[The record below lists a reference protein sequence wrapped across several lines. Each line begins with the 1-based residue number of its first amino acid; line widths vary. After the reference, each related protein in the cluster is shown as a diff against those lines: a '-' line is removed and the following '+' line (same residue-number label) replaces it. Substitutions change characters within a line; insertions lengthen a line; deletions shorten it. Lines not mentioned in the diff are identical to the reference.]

1 MTGFIKKI
9 EQINFGLMSPEDIR
23 NMSVVT
29 VETPDTYEDDGFPI
43 EKGLMDPRLGVI
55 DPSLVCRTCGF
66 RGGDCQ
72 GHFGSI
78 ELARPVI
85 HIGFGDVIHKILR
98 STCNECGRV
107 LLTDDVI
114 EEYATKI
121 NEAKD
126 SGENIS
132 NILKELYN
140 ATKTF
145 EVKEEKQDEIV
156 RKIWND
162 YFPDGVDELEYS
174 RIETI
179 LKSVSKQLFT
189 DAYISGDDSPRTYI
203 DAKMLCPHCKKNS
216 TLDNIE
222 TTFEEIESKAIQG
235 DIDYIFNFNKIIS
248 SKNSELNKELDKIL
262 RRLKKLFKAAL
273 PEDVPDEEMDPYTDF
288 ESSISELRKEISDS
302 KDVENS
308 ISIYRTALGKFD
320 DNVLKKLNI
329 TENDENSKDFN
340 KYLES
345 VEDAGLVPDGILE
358 SFEEDKARQ
367 VRTETRNYIKTYLQK
382 LIQEPIK
389 LDKPVTIRQGDYKL
403 TASEVRERLER
414 ITDDDS
420 FVLGVNPEVARPE
433 WLVLTVL
440 PVPPVT
446 VRPSITLDTGE
457 RSEDDLT
464 HKLVDILRIN
474 QRLLENMEAGAPQ
487 LIVEDLWELL
497 QYHVTTY
504 FDNEASGVPPARHR
518 SGRPLK
524 TLTQRLKGKEGR
536 FRSNLSGKRVNF
548 SARTV
553 ISPDPNISINEVG
566 VPEMIA
572 KEVTVPVYVN
582 EWNMEEM
589 KKYIKNGSD
598 IHPGAN
604 YVIRKDGRKIR
615 IRNEETIELILEQ
628 LEPGFIVERHLK
640 DGDMVLFNRQPS
652 LHRMSMMAHE
662 VRVLPY
668 KTFRLNL
675 CVCPPYNADFDGDEM
690 NMHVFQ
696 TDESRAEAKSLMRV
710 QEHIL
715 SPRFGGPIIGAIHD
729 HISGAYLL
737 TRDGV
742 EFTEEQALQIIR
754 KSHLKLPE
762 FKKGQW
768 VLKTTPDLKPGME
781 IPSDIERSYIF
792 KDKGAMWTGKELFSL
807 LLPNDLNL
815 SYTAEISKCPVVY
828 PAEDATVVIKDGI
841 LVQGVIDESA
851 YGSFSGK
858 ILDKIVKEYGPGR
871 AKEFLDRATDLA
883 ICGIMKTG
891 ITTSLNDEEI
901 PQEAQ
906 DRINEHLDNKMAE
919 VDKLVESY
927 EEGYLQA
934 LPGRSLEETLEM
946 KIMQVLGEARDMSG
960 SIAENYLTM
969 GKQSDDDPYDHVMAV
984 ENHSVVMARTGARA
998 SMLNL
1003 TQITACVGQ
1012 QAVRGGRIERGY
1024 LNRTLPHFKKGELGA
1039 KAKGFVHSSYKS
1051 GLDPIEFFFHA
1062 MGGREGLVDTAI
1074 RTAQSGYMQ
1083 RRLVNALQDLQ
1094 VKPSGLVT
1102 DNQGNVIQTMFGED
1116 GVDPAKSDFGK
1127 PADLHKLI
1135 DEIRIEEKLNQEG
1148 K

>member
-1 MTGFIKKI
+1 MKGFIKKI
-9 EQINFGLMSPEDIR
+9 KQINFGLMSPEDIR
-23 NMSVVT
+23 EMSVVKI
-29 VETPDTYEDDGFPI
+29 ETPDTYDEDGYPI
-43 EKGLMDPRLGVI
+43 ENGLMDPHLGVI
-55 DPSLVCRTCGF
+55 DPSLKCRSCGY
-66 RGGDCQ
+66 RGGECQ

-85 HIGFGDVIHKILR
+85 HVGFGDVIHKILR

-107 LLTDDVI
+107 LLTDDEI
-114 EEYATKI
+114 FKFTEKIKDAQNHHENLTKL
-121 NEAKD
+121 
-126 SGENIS
+126 
-132 NILKELYN
+132 LKEIYN
-140 ATKTF
+140 
-145 EVKEEKQDEIV
+145 
-156 RKIWND
+156 
-162 YFPDGVDELEYS
+162 
-174 RIETI
+174 
-179 LKSVSKQLFT
+179 
-189 DAYISGDDSPRTYI
+189 DARRDV
-203 DAKMLCPHCKKNS
+203 CPHCEA
-216 TLDNIE
+216 D
-222 TTFEEIESKAIQG
+222 QD
-235 DIDYIFNFNKIIS
+235 DITI
-248 SKNSELNKELDKIL
+248 
-262 RRLKKLFKAAL
+262 
-273 PEDVPDEEMDPYTDF
+273 
-288 ESSISELRKEISDS
+288 
-302 KDVENS
+302 
-308 ISIYRTALGKFD
+308 
-320 DNVLKKLNI
+320 
-329 TENDENSKDFN
+329 
-340 KYLES
+340 
-345 VEDAGLVPDGILE
+345 
-358 SFEEDKARQ
+358 
-367 VRTETRNYIKTYLQK
+367 
-382 LIQEPIK
+382 
-389 LDKPVTIRQGDYKL
+389 DKPVSIVQKMEGEDYKL

-414 ITDDDS
+414 ISDEDA

-474 QRLLENMEAGAPQ
+474 QRLIENMEAGAPQ

-524 TLTQRLKGKEGR
+524 TLAQRLKGKEGR

-572 KEVTVPVYVN
+572 KEVTVPAYVN
-582 EWNMEEM
+582 DWNMDEM
-589 KKYIKNGSD
+589 RTYIENGPNV
-598 IHPGAN
+598 HPGAN
-604 YVIRKDGRKIR
+604 YVIRTDGRKIR
-615 IRNEETIELILEQ
+615 VYDETKDMILEK
-628 LEPGFIVERHLK
+628 LEPGYIIERHLK

-737 TRDGV
+737 TKPGS

-754 KSHLKLPE
+754 KSHLFNNENVDPKH
-762 FKKGQW
+762 
-768 VLKTTPDLKPGME
+768 LKRKHE
-781 IPSDIERSYIF
+781 N
-792 KDKGAMWTGKELFSL
+792 WTGKELFSL
-807 LLPNDLNL
+807 LLPDDLNL
-815 SYTAEISKCPVVY
+815 VYKAEICQKCDVCKEE
-828 PAEDATVVIKDGI
+828 ACDIDAYVVIENGELKH
-841 LVQGVIDESA
+841 GVIDEKA
-851 YGSFSGK
+851 YGSFSGR
-858 ILDKIVKEYGPGR
+858 ILDKIVKEYGPAR
-871 AKEFLDRATDLA
+871 AREFLDRSTDLA

-891 ITTSLNDEEI
+891 ITTSTNDEEI
-901 PQEAQ
+901 PEEAQ
-906 DRINEHLDNKMAE
+906 ERINEHLRESENK
-919 VDKLVESY
+919 VDKLVEAY
-927 EEGYLQA
+927 ENDYLEA

-946 KIMQVLGEARDMSG
+946 KIMQVLGEARDVSG
-960 SIAENYLTM
+960 QIAENYLTM
-969 GKQSDDDPYDHVMAV
+969 EH
-984 ENHSVVMARTGARA
+984 NHSVVMARTGARA

-1003 TQITACVGQ
+1003 TQITSCVGQ
-1012 QAVRGGRIERGY
+1012 QSVRGGRIHRGY
-1024 LNRTLPHFKKGELGA
+1024 IDRTLPHFRKNELGA
-1039 KAKGFVHSSYKS
+1039 KAKGFVHSSYKK

-1102 DNQGNVIQTMFGED
+1102 DNQGMVIQLMFGED

-1127 PADLHKLI
+1127 AADLNKII
-1135 DEIRIEEKLNQEG
+1135 DENRLGDANPNYDSGVEQEG

>member
-1 MTGFIKKI
+1 
-9 EQINFGLMSPEDIR
+9 MSPEDIR
-23 NMSVVT
+23 EMSVVKI
-29 VETPDTYEDDGFPI
+29 ETPDTYDEDGYPI
-43 EKGLMDPRLGVI
+43 ENGLMDPHLGVI
-55 DPSLVCRTCGF
+55 DPSLKCRSCGY
-66 RGGDCQ
+66 RGGECQ

-85 HIGFGDVIHKILR
+85 HVGFGDIIHKILR

-107 LLTDDVI
+107 LLTDDEI
-114 EEYATKI
+114 FKYTEKIKDAQNHHENLTK
-121 NEAKD
+121 
-126 SGENIS
+126 
-132 NILKELYN
+132 ILKEIYN
-140 ATKTF
+140 EARRD
-145 EVKEEKQDEIV
+145 V
-156 RKIWND
+156 
-162 YFPDGVDELEYS
+162 
-174 RIETI
+174 
-179 LKSVSKQLFT
+179 
-189 DAYISGDDSPRTYI
+189 
-203 DAKMLCPHCKKNS
+203 CPHCEA
-216 TLDNIE
+216 D
-222 TTFEEIESKAIQG
+222 QD
-235 DIDYIFNFNKIIS
+235 DITI
-248 SKNSELNKELDKIL
+248 
-262 RRLKKLFKAAL
+262 
-273 PEDVPDEEMDPYTDF
+273 
-288 ESSISELRKEISDS
+288 
-302 KDVENS
+302 
-308 ISIYRTALGKFD
+308 
-320 DNVLKKLNI
+320 
-329 TENDENSKDFN
+329 
-340 KYLES
+340 
-345 VEDAGLVPDGILE
+345 
-358 SFEEDKARQ
+358 
-367 VRTETRNYIKTYLQK
+367 
-382 LIQEPIK
+382 
-389 LDKPVTIRQGDYKL
+389 DKPVSIVQKMEGEDYKL

-414 ITDDDS
+414 ISDEDA

-474 QRLLENMEAGAPQ
+474 QRLIENMEAGAPQ

-524 TLTQRLKGKEGR
+524 TLAQRLKGKEGR

-572 KEVTVPVYVN
+572 KEVTVPAYVN
-582 EWNMEEM
+582 DWNMDEM
-589 KKYIKNGSD
+589 RTYIENGPNV
-598 IHPGAN
+598 HPGAN
-604 YVIRKDGRKIR
+604 YVIRTDGRKIR
-615 IRNEETIELILEQ
+615 VYDETKDMILEK
-628 LEPGFIVERHLK
+628 LEPGYIIERHLK

-737 TRDGV
+737 TKPGS
-742 EFTEEQALQIIR
+742 EFSEEQALQIIR
-754 KSHLKLPE
+754 KSHLFNNE
-762 FKKGQW
+762 N
-768 VLKTTPDLKPGME
+768 VDLKHLKRKHE
-781 IPSDIERSYIF
+781 N
-792 KDKGAMWTGKELFSL
+792 WTGKELFSL
-807 LLPNDLNL
+807 LLPDDLNL
-815 SYTAEISKCPVVY
+815 VYKAEICQKCDVCKEE
-828 PAEDATVVIKDGI
+828 ACDIDAYVVIEDGE
-841 LVQGVIDESA
+841 LKHGVIDEKA
-851 YGSFSGK
+851 YGSFSGR
-858 ILDKIVKEYGPGR
+858 ILDKIVKEYGPAR
-871 AKEFLDRATDLA
+871 AREFLDRSTDLA

-891 ITTSLNDEEI
+891 ITTSTNDEEI
-901 PQEAQ
+901 PEEAQ
-906 DRINEHLDNKMAE
+906 ERINEHLRESENK
-919 VDKLVESY
+919 VDKLVEAY
-927 EEGYLQA
+927 ENDYLEA

-946 KIMQVLGEARDMSG
+946 KIMQVLGEARDVSG
-960 SIAENYLTM
+960 QIAENYLTM
-969 GKQSDDDPYDHVMAV
+969 EH
-984 ENHSVVMARTGARA
+984 NHSVVMARTGARA

-1003 TQITACVGQ
+1003 TQITSCVGQ
-1012 QAVRGGRIERGY
+1012 QSVRGGRIHRGY
-1024 LNRTLPHFKKGELGA
+1024 IDRTLPHFRKNELGA
-1039 KAKGFVHSSYKS
+1039 KAKGFVHSSYKK

-1102 DNQGNVIQTMFGED
+1102 DNQGMVIQLMFGED

-1127 PADLHKLI
+1127 AADLNKII
-1135 DEIRIEEKLNQEG
+1135 DENRLGDANPNYDSSVEQEG

>member
-1 MTGFIKKI
+1 MKGFIKKI
-9 EQINFGLMSPEDIR
+9 KQINFGLMSPEDIR
-23 NMSVVT
+23 EMSVVKI
-29 VETPDTYEDDGFPI
+29 ETPDTYDEDGYPI
-43 EKGLMDPRLGVI
+43 ENGLMDPHLGVI
-55 DPSLVCRTCGF
+55 DPSLKCRSCGY
-66 RGGDCQ
+66 RGGECQ

-85 HIGFGDVIHKILR
+85 HVGFGDIIHKILR

-107 LLTDDVI
+107 LLTDDEI
-114 EEYATKI
+114 FKYTEKIKDAQNHHENLTK
-121 NEAKD
+121 
-126 SGENIS
+126 
-132 NILKELYN
+132 ILKEIYN
-140 ATKTF
+140 EARRD
-145 EVKEEKQDEIV
+145 V
-156 RKIWND
+156 
-162 YFPDGVDELEYS
+162 
-174 RIETI
+174 
-179 LKSVSKQLFT
+179 
-189 DAYISGDDSPRTYI
+189 
-203 DAKMLCPHCKKNS
+203 CPHCEAAQ
-216 TLDNIE
+216 D
-222 TTFEEIESKAIQG
+222 
-235 DIDYIFNFNKIIS
+235 DITI
-248 SKNSELNKELDKIL
+248 
-262 RRLKKLFKAAL
+262 
-273 PEDVPDEEMDPYTDF
+273 
-288 ESSISELRKEISDS
+288 
-302 KDVENS
+302 
-308 ISIYRTALGKFD
+308 
-320 DNVLKKLNI
+320 
-329 TENDENSKDFN
+329 
-340 KYLES
+340 
-345 VEDAGLVPDGILE
+345 
-358 SFEEDKARQ
+358 
-367 VRTETRNYIKTYLQK
+367 
-382 LIQEPIK
+382 
-389 LDKPVTIRQGDYKL
+389 DKPVSIVQKMEGEDYKL

-414 ITDDDS
+414 ISDEDA

-474 QRLLENMEAGAPQ
+474 QRLIENMEAGAPQ

-524 TLTQRLKGKEGR
+524 TLAQRLKGKEGR

-572 KEVTVPVYVN
+572 KEVTVPAYVN
-582 EWNMEEM
+582 DWNMDEM
-589 KKYIKNGSD
+589 RTYIENGPNV
-598 IHPGAN
+598 HPGAN
-604 YVIRKDGRKIR
+604 YVIRTDGRKIR
-615 IRNEETIELILEQ
+615 VYDETKDMILEK
-628 LEPGFIVERHLK
+628 LEPGYIIERHLK

-737 TRDGV
+737 TKPGS
-742 EFTEEQALQIIR
+742 EFSEEQALQIIR
-754 KSHLKLPE
+754 KSHLFNNENVNPKH
-762 FKKGQW
+762 
-768 VLKTTPDLKPGME
+768 LKRKHE
-781 IPSDIERSYIF
+781 N
-792 KDKGAMWTGKELFSL
+792 WTGKELFSL
-807 LLPNDLNL
+807 LLPDDLNL
-815 SYTAEISKCPVVY
+815 VYKAEICQKCDVCKEE
-828 PAEDATVVIKDGI
+828 ACDIDAYVVIEDGE
-841 LVQGVIDESA
+841 LKHGVIDEKA
-851 YGSFSGK
+851 YGSFSGR
-858 ILDKIVKEYGPGR
+858 ILDKIVKEYGPAR
-871 AKEFLDRATDLA
+871 AREFLDRSTDLA

-891 ITTSLNDEEI
+891 ITTSTNDEEI
-901 PQEAQ
+901 PEEAQ
-906 DRINEHLDNKMAE
+906 ERINEHLRESENK
-919 VDKLVESY
+919 VDKLVEAY
-927 EEGYLQA
+927 ENDYLEA

-946 KIMQVLGEARDMSG
+946 KIMQVLGEARDVSG
-960 SIAENYLTM
+960 QIAENYLTM
-969 GKQSDDDPYDHVMAV
+969 EH
-984 ENHSVVMARTGARA
+984 NHSVVMACTGARA

-1003 TQITACVGQ
+1003 TQITSCVGQ
-1012 QAVRGGRIERGY
+1012 QSVRGGRIHRGY
-1024 LNRTLPHFKKGELGA
+1024 IDRTLPHFRKNELGA
-1039 KAKGFVHSSYKS
+1039 KAKGFVHSSYKK

-1102 DNQGNVIQTMFGED
+1102 DNQGMVIQLMFGED

-1127 PADLHKLI
+1127 AADLNKII
-1135 DEIRIEEKLNQEG
+1135 DENRLGDANPNYDSSVEQEG

>member
-1 MTGFIKKI
+1 
-9 EQINFGLMSPEDIR
+9 MSPEDIR
-23 NMSVVT
+23 EMSVVKI
-29 VETPDTYEDDGFPI
+29 ETPDTYDEDGYPI
-43 EKGLMDPRLGVI
+43 ENGLMDPHLGVI
-55 DPSLVCRTCGF
+55 DPSLKCRSCGY
-66 RGGDCQ
+66 RGGECQ

-85 HIGFGDVIHKILR
+85 HVGFGDIIHKILR

-107 LLTDDVI
+107 LLTDDEI
-114 EEYATKI
+114 FKYTEKIKDAQNHHENLTK
-121 NEAKD
+121 
-126 SGENIS
+126 
-132 NILKELYN
+132 ILKEIYN
-140 ATKTF
+140 EARSD
-145 EVKEEKQDEIV
+145 V
-156 RKIWND
+156 
-162 YFPDGVDELEYS
+162 
-174 RIETI
+174 
-179 LKSVSKQLFT
+179 
-189 DAYISGDDSPRTYI
+189 
-203 DAKMLCPHCKKNS
+203 CPHCEAAQ
-216 TLDNIE
+216 D
-222 TTFEEIESKAIQG
+222 
-235 DIDYIFNFNKIIS
+235 DITI
-248 SKNSELNKELDKIL
+248 
-262 RRLKKLFKAAL
+262 
-273 PEDVPDEEMDPYTDF
+273 
-288 ESSISELRKEISDS
+288 
-302 KDVENS
+302 
-308 ISIYRTALGKFD
+308 
-320 DNVLKKLNI
+320 
-329 TENDENSKDFN
+329 
-340 KYLES
+340 
-345 VEDAGLVPDGILE
+345 
-358 SFEEDKARQ
+358 
-367 VRTETRNYIKTYLQK
+367 
-382 LIQEPIK
+382 
-389 LDKPVTIRQGDYKL
+389 DKPVSIVQKMEGEDYKL

-414 ITDDDS
+414 ISDEDA

-474 QRLLENMEAGAPQ
+474 QRLIENMEAGAPQ

-524 TLTQRLKGKEGR
+524 TLAQRLKGKEGR

-572 KEVTVPVYVN
+572 KEVTVPAYVN
-582 EWNMEEM
+582 DWNMDEM
-589 KKYIKNGSD
+589 RTYIENGPNV
-598 IHPGAN
+598 HPGAN
-604 YVIRKDGRKIR
+604 YVIRTDGRKIR
-615 IRNEETIELILEQ
+615 VYDETKDMILEK
-628 LEPGFIVERHLK
+628 LEPGYIIERHLK

-737 TRDGV
+737 TKPGS
-742 EFTEEQALQIIR
+742 EFSEEQALQIIR
-754 KSHLKLPE
+754 KSHLFNNENVDPKH
-762 FKKGQW
+762 
-768 VLKTTPDLKPGME
+768 LKRKHE
-781 IPSDIERSYIF
+781 N
-792 KDKGAMWTGKELFSL
+792 WTGKELFSL
-807 LLPNDLNL
+807 LLPDDLNL
-815 SYTAEISKCPVVY
+815 VYKAEICQKCDVCKEE
-828 PAEDATVVIKDGI
+828 ACDIDAYVVIENGELKH
-841 LVQGVIDESA
+841 GVIDEKA
-851 YGSFSGK
+851 YGSFSGR
-858 ILDKIVKEYGPGR
+858 ILDKIVKEYGPAR
-871 AKEFLDRATDLA
+871 AREFLDRSTDLA

-891 ITTSLNDEEI
+891 ITTSTNDEEI
-901 PQEAQ
+901 PEEAQ
-906 DRINEHLDNKMAE
+906 ERINEHLRESENK
-919 VDKLVESY
+919 VDKLVEAY
-927 EEGYLQA
+927 ENDYLEA

-946 KIMQVLGEARDMSG
+946 KIMQVLGEARDVSG
-960 SIAENYLTM
+960 QIAENYLTM
-969 GKQSDDDPYDHVMAV
+969 EH
-984 ENHSVVMARTGARA
+984 NHSVVMARTGARA

-1003 TQITACVGQ
+1003 TQITSCVGQ
-1012 QAVRGGRIERGY
+1012 QSVRGGRIHRGY
-1024 LNRTLPHFKKGELGA
+1024 IDRTLPHFRKNELGA
-1039 KAKGFVHSSYKS
+1039 KAKGFVHSSYKK

-1102 DNQGNVIQTMFGED
+1102 DNQGMVIQLMFGED

-1127 PADLHKLI
+1127 AADLNKII
-1135 DEIRIEEKLNQEG
+1135 DENRLGDANPNYDSSVEQEG

>member
-1 MTGFIKKI
+1 MKGFIKKI
-9 EQINFGLMSPEDIR
+9 EQINFGLMSPENIR
-23 NMSVVT
+23 DMSVVT

-107 LLTDDVI
+107 LLTDEQI
-114 EEYATKI
+114 EKYTTKLE
-121 NEAKD
+121 EAKA
-126 SGENIS
+126 SKESIS

-140 ATKTF
+140 VTKNL
-145 EVKEEKQDEIV
+145 EMKEDKQEEIV
-156 RKIWND
+156 KKVLND
-162 YFPDGVDELEYS
+162 YFPDGVDDLEYS

-179 LKSVSKQLFT
+179 LRNVSKQLFI
-189 DAYISGDDSPRTYI
+189 DAYISGDDEVRTYL

-216 TLDNIE
+216 TLGDIE
-222 TTFEEIESKAIQG
+222 NTFENVESKLIQSE
-235 DIDYIFNFNKIIS
+235 IDYVFNFNKIIS
-248 SKNSELNKELDKIL
+248 SKNAELNKEIDRIL
-262 RRLKKLFKAAL
+262 GRLKKLFKSTL
-273 PEDVPDEEMDPYTDF
+273 PDEYPDEEMDPFNNFKDSF
-288 ESSISELRKEISDS
+288 AEIKKEISTS
-302 KDVENS
+302 TDVENS
-308 ISIYRTALGKFD
+308 ISIYNKALTKFD
-320 DNVLKKLNI
+320 DKVLKKLNI
-329 TENDENSKDFN
+329 SENKDNEKEFN
-340 KYLES
+340 NYMES
-345 VEDAGLVPDGILE
+345 IEDANSLPDEILE
-358 SFEEDKARQ
+358 SFEEDKARH

-389 LDKPVTIRQGDYKL
+389 LDKPVTIRQGEYKL
-403 TASEVRERLER
+403 TASEVRERLEK
-414 ITDDDS
+414 ITDSDS
-420 FVLGVNPEVARPE
+420 FILGVNPEVARPE

-582 EWNMEEM
+582 EWNMDELIG
-589 KKYIKNGSD
+589 YIKNGSD

-615 IRNEETIELILEQ
+615 IRNDETIELILEQ

-754 KSHLKLPE
+754 KSHLKLPTL
-762 FKKGQW
+762 KSGQW
-768 VLKTTPDLKPGME
+768 ILKDNPDFDE
-781 IPSDIERSYIF
+781 ESYIF
-792 KDKGAMWTGKELFSL
+792 KDKGEMWTGKELFSL

-815 SYTAEISKCPVVY
+815 SYSAEISKCPVVY
-828 PAEDATVVIKDGI
+828 PAEDATVVIKNGI
-841 LVQGVIDESA
+841 LEQGVIDESA

-871 AKEFLDRATDLA
+871 AKEFLDRSTDLA

-901 PQEAQ
+901 PEEAQ
-906 DRINEHLDNKMAE
+906 DRINEHLDKKMAE

-960 SIAENYLTM
+960 SIAENYLTL
-969 GKQSDDDPYDHVMAV
+969 GKQSDDDSYDHVMAV

-1024 LNRTLPHFKKGELGA
+1024 INRTLPHFKKGELGA

-1127 PADLHKLI
+1127 PADLNKLI
-1135 DEIRIEEKLNQEG
+1135 DEIRMEG

>member
-1 MTGFIKKI
+1 
-9 EQINFGLMSPEDIR
+9 MSPEDIR
-23 NMSVVT
+23 DMSVVT

-107 LLTDDVI
+107 LLTDEQI
-114 EEYATKI
+114 EKFTTKI
-121 NEAKD
+121 NESKN
-126 SGENIS
+126 GKENIS

-140 ATKTF
+140 ATKNL
-145 EVKEEKQDEIV
+145 EMKEDKQEEIV
-156 RKIWND
+156 KKVWND
-162 YFPDGVDELEYS
+162 YFPDGVDDLDYS

-179 LKSVSKQLFT
+179 LVSVSKQLFT
-189 DAYISGDDSPRTYI
+189 DAYIAGEDSPRTYI

-216 TLDNIE
+216 SLDNIE
-222 TTFEEIESKAIQG
+222 NTFENVESKAIQS

-248 SKNSELNKELDKIL
+248 SKNSELNKELDRIL
-262 RRLKKLFKAAL
+262 KRLKKLFKSTL
-273 PEDVPDEEMDPYTDF
+273 DDESPDEDMGPFTNF
-288 ESSISELRKEISDS
+288 ESTISDLRKEISES

-308 ISIYRTALGKFD
+308 ISIYKKALGKFD
-320 DNVLKKLNI
+320 DNLLKKLNI
-329 TENDENSKDFN
+329 SENDENSKDFN
-340 KYLES
+340 KYIES
-345 VEDAGLVPDGILE
+345 VEDANLIPDEILE
-358 SFEEDKARQ
+358 SLEEDKARQ
-367 VRTETRNYIKTYLQK
+367 VRTETRNYIKAYLQK

-414 ITDDDS
+414 ITDEDS
-420 FVLGVNPEVARPE
+420 YVLGVNPEVARPE

-582 EWNMEEM
+582 EWNIEEM
-589 KKYIKNGSD
+589 KKYIKNGSN

-615 IRNEETIELILEQ
+615 IRNEETIELVLEQ

-762 FKKGQW
+762 FKRGQW
-768 VLKTTPDLKPGME
+768 VLKTDLDLKPGME
-781 IPSDIERSYIF
+781 APADIEKSYIY
-792 KDKGAMWTGKELFSL
+792 KDEGAMWTGKELFSL

-828 PAEDATVVIKDGI
+828 PQEDATVVIKNGI
-841 LVQGVIDESA
+841 LEQGVIDESA

-906 DRINEHLDNKMAE
+906 DRINEHLDKKMAE

-1127 PADLHKLI
+1127 PADLSKLI
-1135 DEIRIEEKLNQEG
+1135 DEIRMEEKLTQEG